1 MRTLFRGLGAV
12 PSPHRA
18 WTYDGRRRLAVLTV
32 SGLVLTVTAACS
44 NEPTEDPGQ
53 AKTAV
58 SHVHALVTNPAD
70 GSLLAA
76 THEGVFKIESGAAR
90 LIGQGR
96 QDTMGLAVIGPDQF
110 YASGHPEPS
119 KGTSPHLGLIKSTDA
134 TKTWTTMSME
144 GQADFHSLVPTET
157 GVYGYNS
164 VTSTL
169 MHSED
174 GKEWTDLLKADMYD
188 IAADPQDTER
198 LLLTTQ
204 QGVQTYRRGAEPE
217 LIPETAGIALIEWA
231 DDSSIIGLKVDGRIV
246 VSNDEGRSWSPA
258 GNVKGD
264 IEAFGASPDAWQV
277 ATSDGIFESTDKG
290 KTWARIL
297 DVS

>member
-1 MRTLFRGLGAV
+1 MRTLLWRFAV
-12 PSPHRA
+12 FA
-18 WTYDGRRRLAVLTV
+18 V
-32 SGLVLTVTAACS
+32 SGLMLAMTAACS

-76 THEGVFKIESGAAR
+76 THEGVFKIENGAAA
-90 LIGQGR
+90 LVGKGR

-110 YASGHPEPS
+110 YASGHPEPG
-119 KGTSPHLGLIKSTDA
+119 KGTSPHLGLIKSIDA
-134 TKTWTTMSME
+134 TTTWTAMSME
-144 GQADFHSLVPTET
+144 GQADFHSLAPTKT

-174 GKEWTDLLKADMYD
+174 GKEWTDLLKTGLYD
-188 IAADPQDTER
+188 IAADPQDPER
-198 LLLTTQ
+198 LLLTTEE
-204 QGVQTYRRGAEPE
+204 GVQTYQRGATPE
-217 LIPETAGIALIEWA
+217 LIPGTAGIALIEWV
-231 DDSSIIGLKVDGRIV
+231 DDGSIIGLKVDGRVV
-246 VSNDEGRSWSPA
+246 VSNDEGLSWSPA

-264 IEAFGASPDAWQV
+264 IAAFGASPDAWQV
-277 ATSDGIFESTDKG
+277 ATSDGIFQSTDEG
-290 KTWARIL
+290 KTWDKIL